1 VISPILKAFLMF
13 GSVFWFSVGATDV
26 ISENTAVSLGTGM
39 TVLGVSF
46 GAWAFILGWVLTVV
60 RREFSELR
68 EFVREESDRRR
79 AADERAHQDRLQLE
93 RRLTEIETY
102 WRSQNHGGRT

>member
-1 VISPILKAFLMF
+1 MIHPFARAFLLF
-13 GSVFWFSVGATDV
+13 GAVFWFSVGAAEV
-26 ISENTAVSLGTGM
+26 ITEETSISLGTGM

-46 GAWAFILGWVLTVV
+46 GAWAFVLGWVLTVV
-60 RREFSELR
+60 RREFAELR

-79 AADERAHQDRLQLE
+79 AADERAHHDRLQLE

-102 WRSQNHGGRT
+102 WRSQHNSRA